1 MKALS
6 KIWHLLGR
14 HKYLIT
20 IAAFLL
26 IICVLDENNLMRRA
40 DHLREIRELE
50 EEIEKYRQQYERDSR
65 RLQEL
70 TTDPDELEKVARE
83 KYFMKSE
90 NEDVY
95 IFEEDLD
102 EKQKM
107 RK

>member
-1 MKALS
+1 MKALG
-6 KIWHLLGR
+6 KIWHFLGK

-40 DHLREIRELE
+40 DHLRQIRELE
-50 EEIEKYRQQYERDSR
+50 EEIEMYRQQYERDSR

-70 TTDPDELEKVARE
+70 TTNPDELEKVARE
-83 KYFMKSE
+83 KYYMKNE

-95 IFEEDLD
+95 IFEQDLD
-102 EKQKM
+102 DKHKTS
-107 RK
+107 K